1 MERGDPQLVAA
12 PVFTIGSIALA
23 FQLVDYVGQAAVG
36 APLAIILGC
45 TGIFLLASTLWAAYA
60 GQSFVACFAGTFGGF
75 WIGYG
80 LLVLALIH
88 GWFAIPPEDIQRTVA
103 TFAIA
108 FAAFFL
114 FLALA
119 SLRLPIIYFLIF
131 ILVVA
136 ALCFVAAA
144 YLHDDPVDDG
154 PAQGRRLHRL
164 RVRGPRHVAVV
175 DRDEPVPGRP
185 RLPAPGPDGHQAAA
199 GAARVGARSHPPGP
213 AAAGPGWSAASA
225 SGTRAG
231 SARTGGGGPPRRA
244 GSRSPCPASPSRPR
258 RRPR

>member
-1 MERGDPQLVAA
+1 M
-12 PVFTIGSIALA
+12 
-23 FQLVDYVGQAAVG
+23 
-36 APLAIILGC
+36 
-45 TGIFLLASTLWAAYA
+45 
-60 GQSFVACFAGTFGGF
+60 ACFAGTFGGF

-108 FAAFFL
+108 FASFFL

-144 YLHDDPVDDG
+144 YLMTPIDTDLLKVAGYITFVFAGLGMLLSWTVMNLSLGG
-154 PAQGRRLHRL
+154 PAFPPL
-164 RVRGPRHVAVV
+164 GPVFIK
-175 DRDEPVPGRP
+175 PRP
-185 RLPAPGPDGHQAAA
+185 PAP
-199 GAARVGARSHPPGP
+199 P
-213 AAAGPGWSAASA
+213 A
-225 SGTRAG
+225 
-231 SARTGGGGPPRRA
+231 
-244 GSRSPCPASPSRPR
+244 
-258 RRPR
+258 